1 MTKRQALIVSVVAF
15 VALLEPCAHLITYA
29 DMLSAA
35 LGDGFGD
42 AMRGQLARIA
52 LPWTTAAVLAFFIYR
67 YLVRSDFAK
76 VCDDCAAHR
85 ISAWVLFAV
94 FVVLSVF
101 RPSVVFL
108 PLEMQS
114 EMGSLVEEDG
124 QTACATGRADD
135 PNVVF
140 EVEGDLNGLFSFRRA
155 QDACVE
161 ARRPESSVKSP
172 SGRFSVVAECVA
184 PDESGVWNV
193 DIIALADDGTARG
206 VLRLVDGKEM
216 RGITPYWFKT
226 FAGDVLVLYVQNDTH
241 ATSLL
246 AVLPNSFGDTVTA
259 KLLYFSA
266 PSFAD
271 DFYDHRHVEEKSV
284 KVSYDGILTYTM
296 WCDAQEGKSNRTYNV
311 SIPIAIT
318 WGERV
323 EGAPTLN
330 E

>member
-1 MTKRQALIVSVVAF
+1 MTKGQAGIVSAVAF
-15 VALLEPCAHLITYA
+15 VALLEPCAHLITYM

-35 LGDGFGD
+35 LGDWLGD

-76 VCDDCAAHR
+76 VCGDCAAHR
-85 ISAWVLFAV
+85 IRAWALFAAFIV
-94 FVVLSVF
+94 FGVF

-108 PLEMQS
+108 PLETQS
-114 EMGSLVEEDG
+114 EMVSLVEEDEKAG
-124 QTACATGRADD
+124 TATERSND

-140 EVEGDLNGLFSFRRA
+140 EVEGDLNGFFSFRRA
-155 QDACVE
+155 QDAHVK
-161 ARRPESSVKSP
+161 ARPPESGVKSP

-193 DIIALADDGTARG
+193 DIIALADDGAARG
-206 VLRLVDGKEM
+206 VLRLVDGNEI
-216 RGITPYWFKT
+216 RGIVPYWFKT
-226 FAGDVLVLYVQNDTH
+226 FAGDVLLLYVQNDTH

-246 AVLPNSFGDTVTA
+246 AVLPNSLGDAVTA

-271 DFYDHRHVEEKSV
+271 DFYDHRYVEEKSV

-296 WCDAQEGKSNRTYNV
+296 WCDAQDRKSERTYNV
-311 SIPIAIT
+311 SVPIVVT
-318 WGERV
+318 WGDRV
-323 EGAPTLN
+323 EGAPVLN